1 MGVSHAVLGGVISN
15 NPGVLLQVAGSPGT
29 FGAVQDLP

>member
-1 MGVSHAVLGGVISN
+1 VSGVVTN

-29 FGAVQDLP
+29 FSAEQDLP